1 MQTAS
6 KIFVIAG
13 PSGSGKSTLLKR
25 LFAEYPD
32 TFGFSVSRKTPLNLD
47 MTWNDRSL
55 FSTTTTTDTTR
66 APRAGEVNGKDYHFV
81 AKDVMER
88 EVADGKFIESATFSG
103 NMYGMFLMM
112 VVVVDLDAYRGKSS
126 SLGTSVKAVEDVVET
141 GKVCMLDIDMQ
152 GVQAVKKT
160 NLNPRYICIRPPSLE
175 ILEQRLRGRGT
186 EKEEGVLARLE
197 AATRELEYAEQPG
210 VFDRIIVNDDLE
222 AAYKSLKEAIF
233 TQ

>member
-32 TFGFSVSRKTPLNLD
+32 TFGFSVSH
-47 MTWNDRSL
+47 
-55 FSTTTTTDTTR
+55 TTR

-103 NMYGMFLMM
+103 NMY
-112 VVVVDLDAYRGKSS
+112 
-126 SLGTSVKAVEDVVET
+126 GTSVKAVEDVVET